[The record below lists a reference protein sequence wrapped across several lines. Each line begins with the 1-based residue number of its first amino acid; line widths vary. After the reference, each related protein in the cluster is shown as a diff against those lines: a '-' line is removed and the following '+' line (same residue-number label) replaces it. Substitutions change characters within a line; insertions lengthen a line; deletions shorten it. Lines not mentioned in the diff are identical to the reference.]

1 VIGGPNPFL
10 IPGSRP
16 GQPRPAE
23 EPDGR
28 APEPP
33 AFLPHEPALESG
45 TRPVAP
51 LEATVLRST
60 GPRSAAA
67 PRDDPAEPGTRWRL
81 LLPDGAEITL
91 DQPILLGRE
100 PVAPGDVSGA
110 RPIAVRDPEKTVSK
124 THVLLTPAD
133 SGVRVRDLHSSN
145 GTTLVLPGGRVP
157 VPADGDLLVNRAATL
172 ELGRYRVRLES

>member
-16 GQPRPAE
+16 GQPKPE
-23 EPDGR
+23 EEQDER
-28 APEPP
+28 APAPP

-67 PRDDPAEPGTRWRL
+67 PHDEPAAAGGRWRL
-81 LLPDGAEITL
+81 VLPDGAEIDL
-91 DQPILLGRE
+91 DQPVLLGRE
-100 PVAPGDVSGA
+100 PAAPDGVAGA

-124 THVLLTPAD
+124 THVLLTPAE

-157 VPADGDLLVNRAATL
+157 VPADGDVLVGQPATL
-172 ELGRYRVRLES
+172 ELGRFRVRLES

>member
-16 GQPRPAE
+16 GQPKPAE
-23 EPDGR
+23 EQDER
-28 APEPP
+28 APGPP
-33 AFLPHEPALESG
+33 VFLPHEPALESG

-60 GPRSAAA
+60 GPRSAPAT
-67 PRDDPAEPGTRWRL
+67 RDAPAEPGARWRVV
-81 LLPDGAEITL
+81 LPDGAEIAL
-91 DQPILLGRE
+91 DQPVLLGRE
-100 PVAPGDVSGA
+100 PAAPDDVVGA

-124 THVLLTPAD
+124 THVLLTPAE

-157 VPADGDLLVNRAATL
+157 VPADGDLLVSRPATL
-172 ELGRYRVRLES
+172 ELGRFRVLLES